1 MGGWN
6 PTPGLSRTLLVADP
20 FAGWRVAG
28 LSNPEDSMSVRT
40 LRKLV
45 SVAMSLLVL
54 VGLVG
59 LIGTAGA
66 DVPGD
71 VERRPMQQQQPS
83 KPVRHETRFHKVP
96 DSKLQIRAIEYDG
109 STNGTLTVQL
119 KNSEKSAMKFSA
131 TGLYFVPAGDP
142 DSAPQRLGA
151 VGPMQIVTEGTKASK
166 EVTSIEIAAGETVEV
181 VLDVFCI
188 DSHRSSPSP
197 QNVFSVG
204 ARRMPKELAQTIEKR
219 ADSVVSSE
227 RAKGTAAPRPAA
239 KAAIQSEVW
248 KSRDAKWIKLDGEGV
263 QEATK

>member
-1 MGGWN
+1 
-6 PTPGLSRTLLVADP
+6 LSHILLVADP

-28 LSNPEDSMSVRT
+28 LSIPEDPMSVRT
-40 LRKLV
+40 LRNLV

-54 VGLVG
+54 VGL
-59 LIGTAGA
+59 IGAAGA

-71 VERRPMQQQQPS
+71 VERRPMQQQPS

-204 ARRMPKELAQTIEKR
+204 AKRMPKELAQTIEKR
-219 ADSVVSSE
+219 ADSVVSRE

-248 KSRDAKWIKLDGEGV
+248 KSRDAKWIQLDGEGV